1 MAAAGE
7 IGIGEEGP
15 PGWHNPVIPD
25 GAIVLSESPIAY
37 VVDNFLSGLSAGLL
51 TQGVPGS
58 HRTPSHPIEDPL
70 DPLQAGTLP

>member
-37 VVDNFLSGLSAGLL
+37 IVDNFLSGLSPGLL
-51 TQGVPGS
+51 TQGVPGVPQDPW
-58 HRTPSHPIEDPL
+58 RRVEDPL
-70 DPLQAGTLP
+70 DPLQLGKVP